1 MGVVTD
7 GTGKYQAC
15 IDECSQ
21 CAQACVECMNL
32 CLNEPDA
39 AERKKCISKLHEC
52 ACICKEAAFFMTMD
66 SRHAADLCKLCALI
80 CEECGQECEMFQDD
94 HCIKCAEVCDKCAND
109 CQSVQFGGQVCLK
122 QPEAYIPSA
131 QYY

>member
-7 GTGKYQAC
+7 GTGKYQGC
-15 IDECSQ
+15 IDECNQ
-21 CAQACVECMNL
+21 CAQACAECMNL
-32 CLNEPDA
+32 CLKEPDA
-39 AERKKCISKLHEC
+39 AERKKCISKLQEC
-52 ACICKEAAFFMTMD
+52 ACICKVAVSFMTMD

-109 CQSVQFGGQVCLK
+109 CQS
-122 QPEAYIPSA
+122 I
-131 QYY
+131 